1 MDAKAHWDRLY
12 LSKRPDEVSWYQS
25 QPTLSLD
32 LILRFAPTRHEA
44 IVDVGGG
51 TSTLVDRL
59 LERGYSSLTVM
70 DLSPAALAQ
79 SRTRLGAQASR
90 VQWLEAD
97 VLEADLG
104 LATID
109 VWHDRAVFHFLT
121 DAVDRRKYTE
131 QVRRAVRP
139 GGYVLVATFADDGP
153 NTCSGLSVSRYSA
166 DALHH
171 EFGAGFRLGEVVREQ
186 HITPA
191 GRSQAFVYCLC
202 QYEPSTSGG
211 AATSGGAVA

>member
-12 LSKRPDEVSWYQS
+12 LSKRPDQVSWYQPE
-25 QPTLSLD
+25 PTLSLD

-70 DLSPAALAQ
+70 DLSPTALAQ

-97 VLEADLG
+97 VLEAEIG
-104 LATID
+104 PATID
-109 VWHDRAVFHFLT
+109 AWHDRAVFHFLT
-121 DAVDRRKYTE
+121 DAADRRKYTE
-131 QVRRAVRP
+131 QVRRAIRT

-153 NTCSGLSVSRYSA
+153 TTCSGLPVSRYSP

-171 EFGAGFRLGEVVREQ
+171 EFGAGFRLVESVREQ
-186 HITPA
+186 HVTPT
-191 GRSQAFVYCLC
+191 GRLQAFVYCLC
-202 QYEPSTSGG
+202 RHEPISGVIISTRESS
-211 AATSGGAVA
+211 T